1 MYTVKCIVQMTRE
14 LPCDSFL
21 NFLEISMN
29 KNISMLVVC
38 GALAMSAQ
46 AAEQDATMKADVLGR
61 HVTSTRNIPKAYI
74 KDVKKSV
81 NQKSDM
87 VKTKSLAKVASYP
100 SEAEIAKTYGIF
112 EHRNGKRWY
121 SLNNKNDIPESEY
134 LKKINEIEDKDTA
147 RKKFEDEDKTKNT
160 CLSIRDLSD
169 YSVVKASDECVGKD
183 FCTVKNIKLA
193 GPPSLDRTIS
203 ETIDFWNYESVI
215 NNSNLLQVTR
225 NYSGH
230 NIGISVTDIGVPFV
244 EYEHVPSDK
253 YFVITNNGL
262 EIASSIIHGTKTSW
276 VINHVAS
283 DATLYGLHEACG
295 KTVPVDGYKKS
306 PKIYIGNHSYGDGS
320 FYYSA
325 TYIDDFIYATRTI
338 EVASAGNLGYKK
350 ATAAQIS
357 EIATGVNVI
366 SVGAVHNNLTYHQT
380 SSWANPKY
388 SKKDDPSF
396 SGEAYV
402 KPEIANFSD
411 ILFPDKGA
419 AGILNKHYDSEYQV
433 LKPYFTQT
441 SSSTP
446 YTTAS
451 IALLLERYPFYR
463 WHPEVVKALL
473 LTSSIKKIIGAKD
486 HDPDNG
492 DYAMGVPDGRAMF
505 EKNRSRFWNGN
516 NEDFFVNK
524 RISFTESGIQ
534 SGRKYRIAIAW
545 LSSGTAVAQYG
556 RLPQDINLKVKQ
568 NGRTI
573 ARSESTSNPFELVDF
588 AAESGGD
595 LEIIIERKEGMG
607 ENLGGRVLLGYN
619 FLELPDAY
627 QRR

>member
-1 MYTVKCIVQMTRE
+1 MKKLGLT
-14 LPCDSFL
+14 LFL
-21 NFLEISMN
+21 
-29 KNISMLVVC
+29 C
-38 GALAMSAQ
+38 GAFALNASAAEESVAVSSAQ
-46 AAEQDATMKADVLGR
+46 LNVSKAKTDVLGR
-61 HVTSTRNIPKAYI
+61 HNSKVRNTPQAFVKA
-74 KDVKKSV
+74 DVAKPRV
-81 NQKSDM
+81 
-87 VKTKSLAKVASYP
+87 LAKDAYYP
-100 SEAEIAKTYGIF
+100 SEERITATRGIF

-121 SLNNKNDIPESEY
+121 ALDTEENLPESKY
-134 LKKINEIEDKDTA
+134 LKKINDIEDKDRA
-147 RKKFEDEDKTKNT
+147 RAKYMKDHAQDKNT
-160 CLSIRDLSD
+160 CPNTRFWEDIQLE
-169 YSVVKASDECVGKD
+169 KAYDDCVGKNN
-183 FCTVKNIKLA
+183 CTLLDKAVGKDPDTNEDVTENIDL
-193 GPPSLDRTIS
+193 
-203 ETIDFWNYESVI
+203 WNYTAIEKNSYLYQTSI
-215 NNSNLLQVTR
+215 NQGYTGN
-225 NYSGH
+225 
-230 NIGISVTDIGVPFV
+230 NIGVSVTDIGTPFV
-244 EYEHVPSDK
+244 EYNHVPADK
-253 YFVITNNGL
+253 YVMLTMKGTTHG
-262 EIASSIIHGTKTSW
+262 IAHATKTTW
-276 VINHVAS
+276 VLNHVVPG
-283 DATLYGLHEACG
+283 ATIYGLDIVCG
-295 KTVPVDGYKKS
+295 IFAPSNGYEKI
-306 PKIYIGNHSYGDGS
+306 PKVYIGNHSHGKPNK
-320 FYYSA
+320 
-325 TYIDDFIYATRTI
+325 TYNAAEIDDFIYDTRTI
-338 EVASAGNLGYKK
+338 EVASAGNAGLLNPDDGH
-350 ATAAQIS
+350 IS
-357 EIATGVNVI
+357 EMATGVNVI

-388 SKKDDPSF
+388 SKKGDPSF
-396 SGEAYV
+396 KGQSYV

-419 AGILNKHYDSEYQV
+419 AAYRYKKLSYEVIA
-433 LKPYFTQT
+433 PYFTQT

-492 DYAMGVPDGRAMF
+492 DYAMGVPDGRAIF

-595 LEIIIERKEGMG
+595 LEIIIERKEGKG

>member
-1 MYTVKCIVQMTRE
+1 MRKKYSS
-14 LPCDSFL
+14 LFL
-21 NFLEISMN
+21 CCAF
-29 KNISMLVVC
+29 
-38 GALAMSAQ
+38 ALSAQ
-46 AAEQDATMKADVLGR
+46 AAEQSASMKADVLGR
-61 HVTSTRNIPKAYI
+61 HVTSTRNVPKAYI

-100 SEAEIAKTYGIF
+100 SEAGIAKTYGIF

-147 RKKFEDEDKTKNT
+147 RAKYMKDHAQDKNT
-160 CLSIRDLSD
+160 CPNTRFWEDILLE
-169 YSVVKASDECVGKD
+169 KAYDDCVGKNN
-183 FCTVKNIKLA
+183 CTLLDKDVGEDPDTKEDVTENIDL
-193 GPPSLDRTIS
+193 
-203 ETIDFWNYESVI
+203 WNYTAIEKNSYLYQTSI
-215 NNSNLLQVTR
+215 NQGYTGN
-225 NYSGH
+225 
-230 NIGISVTDIGVPFV
+230 NIGVSVTDIGTPFV
-244 EYEHVPSDK
+244 EYNHVPADK
-253 YFVITNNGL
+253 YVMLTMKGTTHG
-262 EIASSIIHGTKTSW
+262 IAHATKTTW
-276 VINHVAS
+276 VLNHVVPG
-283 DATLYGLHEACG
+283 ATIYGLDIGCG
-295 KTVPVDGYKKS
+295 IFAPSNGYEKI
-306 PKIYIGNHSYGDGS
+306 PKVYIGNHSYGKPNK
-320 FYYSA
+320 
-325 TYIDDFIYATRTI
+325 TYNAAEIDDFIYDTRTI
-338 EVASAGNLGYKK
+338 EVASAGNAGLLNPDDGH
-350 ATAAQIS
+350 IS
-357 EIATGVNVI
+357 EMATGVNVI

-388 SKKDDPSF
+388 SKKGDPSF
-396 SGEAYV
+396 KGQSYV

-419 AGILNKHYDSEYQV
+419 AAYRYKKLSYEVIA
-433 LKPYFTQT
+433 PYFTQT

-492 DYAMGVPDGRAMF
+492 DYAMGVPDGRAIF

-595 LEIIIERKEGMG
+595 LEIIIERKEGKG